1 MQCIV
6 RKSGDFVFCFL
17 WISAMHNMHHLK
29 PATVA
34 RRNLMDLMRLQYFV
48 AVADAGSF
56 SRAAAALHMSQPALS
71 RQVLLLE
78 EELGTRLL
86 ERTGRGAQPTESG
99 LALLVHARAIFDL
112 AERAR
117 VDMSERQL
125 SPRGRLT
132 VGLPPRVAHVLTA
145 DLVERFHEKFPE
157 AAITVMEGL
166 SIRLREW
173 LVAGRVDVA
182 IVFDPPQSPQ
192 LHQETLVREPLVLVS
207 VQALPQR
214 LRLADVARRALVMPS
229 EPHALRQL
237 LEQHTRP
244 RGLTLKLVAEVDSIQ
259 TVLSLVARGVGDAV
273 LPASATKA
281 WAYPQTL
288 HVAVIHAPAIRN
300 QLVLSV
306 PAARPATR
314 LSRFANQLLRELVAT
329 HFGQGEVALEV
340 PRRSNVQVQ
349 SRRR

>member
-1 MQCIV
+1 
-6 RKSGDFVFCFL
+6 
-17 WISAMHNMHHLK
+17 
-29 PATVA
+29 
-34 RRNLMDLMRLQYFV
+34 MDLARLKYFV

-78 EELGTRLL
+78 EEVGQRLL
-86 ERTGRGAQPTESG
+86 ERTGRGAQPTDSG
-99 LALLVHARAIFDL
+99 LALLVHARGIFDL

-117 VDMSERQL
+117 VDMSERQR

-173 LVAGRVDVA
+173 LVAGRVDLA
-182 IVFDPPQSPQ
+182 IVFDPPHSPQ

-214 LRLADVARRALVMPS
+214 MRLADVSQRALVMPS
-229 EPHALRQL
+229 GPHALRQL

-244 RGLTLKLVAEVDSIQ
+244 RGLPLKLVAEVDSVQ

-281 WAYPQTL
+281 WVYPQAL
-288 HVAVIHAPAIRN
+288 HVAAIHAPAMRN

-306 PAARPATR
+306 PAARAATQ
-314 LSRFANQLLRELVAT
+314 LSRFAGQLLRDLIAT
-329 HFGQGEVALEV
+329 HFGADDAAVAA
-340 PRRSNVQVQ
+340 PGRNKTPAQ